1 MTDKRTFKI
10 TAELIN
16 ADGSVAASQQTIY
29 NDLDPA
35 AVLFVE
41 KHLVVDAFKNIND
54 AAMQALASTEAVMAA

>member
-1 MTDKRTFKI
+1 MSENRTFRI

-29 NDLDPA
+29 NNLDA
-35 AVLFVE
+35 AGVLFVE

-54 AAMQALASTEAVMAA
+54 AALQALMNPIDP